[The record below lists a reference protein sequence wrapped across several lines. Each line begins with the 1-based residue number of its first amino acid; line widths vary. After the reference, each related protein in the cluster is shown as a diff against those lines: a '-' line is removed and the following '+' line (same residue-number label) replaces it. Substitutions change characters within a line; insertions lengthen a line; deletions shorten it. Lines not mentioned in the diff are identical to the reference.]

1 MPGAEIRMS
10 TAPKAARPT
19 QPELSRRRCLGLA
32 LGSAVGGGA
41 LTFAGGKW
49 LRGSPPV
56 ADFRETFARARPSI
70 VAIHSMGDTSDGVR
84 RPRYG
89 AGFAFENGSLLA
101 TNAHVVRGA
110 KRLLLHL
117 YGGGSVEAEEIG
129 YDSQS
134 DLAVLRLPRDI
145 TIPPLKAIQAPP
157 VPGTPVLAI
166 GSPFGYEASASA
178 GIISGLGRAY
188 DAVDPTDFIQ
198 HDAAINP
205 GSSGGPLLDALA
217 RVIGINT
224 ATPDAG
230 MVDFGVGLAIP
241 IWTALPILRAI
252 AAQGHVARPWMG
264 VSVQMFSNEL
274 AEAFGTRPDAGLVV
288 VDVTPNSPAEAVL
301 RHGDILLTVA
311 GRPLARVRD
320 LPRAI
325 AGHAL
330 GTRIGVTIRRDG
342 TVLEATIP
350 LVAEPGEEQS
360 TNRQAPARQLAGG
373 EMQQPD
379 PSREL
384 GLSFHEQGVSR
395 SRGRRQIAVASV
407 AGAAARHGIAVGDAV
422 LAIGSTVPDSA
433 EEASKAFEQAAA
445 TSGCIALLMRRGT
458 ERPHYIVLFFRLD
471 NQPKVGNIAQPAGG
485 PY

>member
-1 MPGAEIRMS
+1 MS
-10 TAPKAARPT
+10 TASKAAHPT
-19 QPELSRRRCLGLA
+19 QPELSRRKFLGVA

-41 LTFAGGKW
+41 LTFAGGNW

-56 ADFRETFARARPSI
+56 ADFREAFAKARPSI
-70 VAIHSMGDTSDGVR
+70 VAIHSMGDTSDGAR

-110 KRLLLHL
+110 KRLSLHL
-117 YGGGSVEAEEIG
+117 YDGGIVEAEEIG

-134 DLAVLRLPRDI
+134 DLAVLRLPRDV
-145 TIPPLKAIQAPP
+145 TLPPLRAIQAPP

-264 VSVQMFSNEL
+264 VSVQTFSNEL

-350 LVAEPGEEQS
+350 LVADPGEEQS

-407 AGAAARHGIAVGDAV
+407 AGVAARHGIAVGDAV
-422 LAIGSTVPDSA
+422 LAIGSAVPDSA

-445 TSGCIALLMRRGT
+445 TSGCVALLMRRGT

-471 NQPKVGNIAQPAGG
+471 NQPKVGNIAEPAGG